1 MDKKRPISLVLS
13 SGGARGIAH
22 IGVIEELEKLGYNI
36 TSVTGTSI
44 GSVIGAFYACGQLS
58 VYRDWVL
65 DLSKTDIYRL
75 MDFTLDSKGFI
86 KGFKVFRELK
96 KIIPDRDISELD
108 IPFTA
113 IATDIFNRNEIV
125 LNKGSMYD
133 AIRASVAI
141 PGFITPYRSGKKE
154 YFDGGLI
161 NPMPLNKTIITN
173 NEQIVAVNLN
183 HWDPNFKPIDENEKK
198 KEHQRFDFIINK
210 WDSFI
215 GTKLKKPQST
225 SQKAGMIKLF
235 SEMFD
240 LMQEQ
245 ITSFHLQ
252 ETPPDLLVKIPRNAC
267 NTFDFHKSRQLIE
280 LGRTAVHKA
289 LEEENVKIS
298 Q

>member
-1 MDKKRPISLVLS
+1 MDKTRPVSLVLS

-44 GSVIGAFYACGQLS
+44 GAVIGAFYACGELTI
-58 VYRDWVL
+58 YRDWVQS
-65 DLSKTDIYRL
+65 LSKTDIYRL
-75 MDFTLDSKGFI
+75 MDFTLDSKGVI
-86 KGFKVFRELK
+86 KGNRVFKEMK
-96 KIIPDRDISELD
+96 KIIPERDISTFN

-113 IATDIFNRNEIV
+113 IATDIFNREEIV
-125 LNKGSMYD
+125 INSGSMYD

-141 PGFITPYRSGKKE
+141 PGMLVPFRNGKKE

-161 NPMPLNKTIITN
+161 NPMPLNKSITSN
-173 NEQIVAVNLN
+173 NEQIIAVDLN
-183 HWDPNFKPIDENEKK
+183 HWDPDFKPLEIESKI
-198 KEHQRFDFIINK
+198 KEHQRFEYIITK

-215 GTKLKKPQST
+215 GNKFQKPQNA

-245 ITSFHLQ
+245 ITSFHLK
-252 ETPPDLLVKIPRNAC
+252 ETPPDLLIKIPRNAC
-267 NTFDFHKSRQLIE
+267 NTFDYHKSKQLIE
-280 LGRTAVHKA
+280 MGREAVYKA
-289 LEEENVKIS
+289 LELKKL
-298 Q
+298 